1 MSESKPWDV
10 WVVAHD
16 ADGNPMETDI
26 RDLKLE
32 AAGVRRVS
40 HYATEAEAEAAA
52 RDAAKALKDVNAS
65 PELWTVCYAKGR
77 TNQTQGEGPVHTPTI
92 VRLDDNL

>member
-1 MSESKPWDV
+1 MSESKSWEV

-26 RDLKLE
+26 RDRKLE

-52 RDAAKALKDVNAS
+52 R
-65 PELWTVCYAKGR
+65 
-77 TNQTQGEGPVHTPTI
+77 
-92 VRLDDNL
+92 